1 MASKSL
7 SSILQEAAE
16 QKSKVDKI
24 NTLKR
29 YDSPALR
36 SIVAHIFDPRI
47 KFMLPEGDPPYTP
60 SQFDTAGRLYVEI
73 RKLYIWV
80 QGVGPDMPAIK
91 REKLFIDLLESVDPE
106 DAKVLLSMKDKK
118 SPYKGLTL
126 EVAMAAFPELFPA

>member
-16 QKSKVDKI
+16 QKNKIDKI

-47 KFMLPEGDPPYTP
+47 KFVLPEGDPPYKP
-60 SQFDTAGRLYVEI
+60 SQFDTTGRLYVEI

-80 QGVGPDMPAIK
+80 EGVGPQMPALK
-91 REKLFIDLLESVDPE
+91 REKLFIDLLETVDPE

-126 EVAMAAFPELFPA
+126 EVAMGAFPELFPA

>member
-1 MASKSL
+1 MARRTL

-16 QKSKVDKI
+16 QKKI
-24 NTLKR
+24 EDRVTVLRR

-36 SIVAHIFDPRI
+36 SLIAHMFDPRI
-47 KFMLPEGDPPYTP
+47 KFMLPEGSPPYRP
-60 SQFDTAGRLYVEI
+60 SQFDTEARLLTEI

-80 QGVGPDMPAIK
+80 EGVGPQMPALK
-91 REKLFIDLLESVDPE
+91 REKLFIDLLEAVDPE